1 MLFHVLPALFS
12 EAIGRL
18 LCVNRSLR
26 SFLTTGN
33 VQEIIWRV
41 LLERLKTVTLAR
53 LQLTGLTDAPA
64 RIRAEAQRD
73 RASAPPAAG
82 GAEGGSARRPPQST
96 EFPQFTMV
104 HMLRAD
110 AKPQHQRVVRP
121 RARCGARRRR
131 PIDRRQGRPAPTPS
145 GRGLWR
151 YMPSAAARRGGRRP
165 RCA

>member
-41 LLERLKTVTLAR
+41 LLERLKTVTLER

-82 GAEGGSARRPPQST
+82 GAEGGSARRPPQS
-96 EFPQFTMV
+96 FRS
-104 HMLRAD
+104 LRWCTCSA
-110 AKPQHQRVVRP
+110 PTPSTQHQRVVRP

-131 PIDRRQGRPAPTPS
+131 PIDRRQGRPALTPS